1 MKRTTL
7 ILLTIV
13 GLLTE
18 SVGAR
23 AQSKTRLGN
32 ISRLKGQEENVLR
45 GVGLVIGLNGT
56 GEANDPAT
64 MRALSR
70 VLELMGN
77 PVTATGRYDEDAQR
91 ALRNVKNVALVM
103 VTATVPAT
111 GARSGDAIN
120 CTVSALNGKSLEGGQ
135 LVSAALQG
143 PNTQD
148 ESVFALCEGSVQIA
162 DTAQPMVGVIHKGC
176 QMTRDVYTPFVSDSG
191 WVTIV
196 LDPHHA
202 DFHVAEAVAYQNATK
217 YLDDFLPSKM
227 RLEYEEVRES
237 FVRPKDAANIEV
249 KVPDKFTHDPVAF
262 VSQLLDEPIYGA
274 EPEARVVC
282 NTRTGSVVI
291 AGAVEIGDVVFTHSN
306 LVIETGQ
313 SASFLPIAPGE
324 TQRPKLDR
332 LVEALKNLR
341 VPGKDVIEIIRGID
355 RLGKL
360 HAKLIV
366 L

>member
-1 MKRTTL
+1 MHPRTL
-7 ILLTIV
+7 ILLALAATLAV
-13 GLLTE
+13 GAD
-18 SVGAR
+18 AR
-23 AQSKTRLGN
+23 AQGKTRLAN

-77 PVTATGRYDEDAQR
+77 PVSATGRFDQDAQQ

-103 VTATVPAT
+103 VTATVPPT
-111 GARSGDAIN
+111 GSRSGDKIN
-120 CTVSALNGKSLEGGQ
+120 CTVSALNGKSLQGGQ

-148 ESVFALCEGSVQIA
+148 ASVFALCEGSVQVS
-162 DTAQPMVGVIHKGC
+162 DPAQPMVGVIHQGC
-176 QMTRDVYTPFVSDSG
+176 QLTRDVTTPFVSEDG

-202 DFHVAEAVAYQNATK
+202 DFHVSEIVAYQITNK
-217 YLDDFLPSKM
+217 YLDDFLPSEL
-227 RLEYEEVRES
+227 RLEDKDVRER
-237 FVRPKDAANIEV
+237 FVRPVDAANIRV
-249 KVPDKFTHDPVAF
+249 KVPDKFLNDPVAF
-262 VSQLLDEPIYGA
+262 VSQLMDESIYGA

-291 AGAVEIGDVVFTHSN
+291 SGDVEIGDVAFTHSN
-306 LVIETGQ
+306 LTVDTGQ
-313 SASFLPIAPGE
+313 SAGFLPLAPDQ

-332 LVEALKNLR
+332 LVQSLKNLR
-341 VPGKDVIEIIRGID
+341 VPGKDVIEIIQSID

-360 HAKLIV
+360 HAKLII